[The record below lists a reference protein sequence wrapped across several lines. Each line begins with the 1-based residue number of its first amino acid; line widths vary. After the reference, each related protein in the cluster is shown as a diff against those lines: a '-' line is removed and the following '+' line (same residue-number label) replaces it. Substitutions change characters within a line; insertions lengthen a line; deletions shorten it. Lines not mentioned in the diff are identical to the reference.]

1 MDECDRILQGVRNL
15 PACSLRY
22 KQAVSSMLSAIA
34 AANAL
39 QPTVHTVEALI
50 ARHRPKQHFLK

>member
-1 MDECDRILQGVRNL
+1 
-15 PACSLRY
+15 
-22 KQAVSSMLSAIA
+22 MLSAIA

-50 ARHRPKQHFLK
+50 ARHRPKQHFLKIKIKSEGVFIQDWREVHTGGQ